1 MMHLPLWSGLAPD
14 LVITLRLEEVLARIR
29 SDDLILNIE
38 FKTNVVFY
46 SGIEEAVWA
55 LVQGYDLADSV
66 LISSFNYALVLR
78 FKGLAKNTPEE
89 YGFLIDHALESPSKS
104 LKE

>member
-14 LVITLRLEEVLARIR
+14 LVITPRLEAVL
-29 SDDLILNIE
+29 
-38 FKTNVVFY
+38 
-46 SGIEEAVWA
+46 A
-55 LVQGYDLADSV
+55 LVQGYDLVDCLLIASFNHVSV
-66 LISSFNYALVLR
+66 LC